1 MQTSL
6 LVAHGM
12 ALDTARVKGKTVLLF
27 RRESE
32 TPNEFIVDTGM
43 VVGHDSPPTNCEVYA
58 RYVPHEACK
67 HMVRINC
74 VLKSRL
80 VGLLALHRESQEY
93 KQSLTL
99 WQLPDDKGYFVC
111 HYSID
116 LSQHINGAVRLE
128 DVYHVT

>member
-6 LVAHGM
+6 LVAHGL
-12 ALDTARVKGKTVLLF
+12 ALDSARVKGKTVLLF
-27 RRESE
+27 RREFE
-32 TPNEFIVDTGM
+32 TAEDLIVDTGM
-43 VVGHDSPPTNCEVYA
+43 VIGGGPVPPGCDVYA

-74 VLKSRL
+74 VLKSRI
-80 VGLLALHRESQEY
+80 VGLLALHREVHEY

-99 WQLPDDKGYFVC
+99 WQLPDAAGYFVC
-111 HYSID
+111 HHTID

-128 DVYHVT
+128 DEYYVA